1 MHRSQR
7 GRIKHVQWVRHPPP
21 CYADLREDI
30 PGEHRTF
37 WLLIATAPTPTF
49 SNPIYLYPYTSLS
62 LFTQGNVVTLE
73 VDGGDTILLIKQK
86 LHVKEGIDPADLCF
100 FFAGTKLEGDQT
112 LDFVTLEVEGGDT
125 IRLIKKKLHDTE
137 GIDPA
142 DLCFFFAGTKLEDDG
157 GGGEGEEGGDSKEEG
172 LPDER
177 KFILILKKPPCRNTS
192 KAREGVRLQCVCVSL
207 VV

>member
-1 MHRSQR
+1 M
-7 GRIKHVQWVRHPPP
+7 
-21 CYADLREDI
+21 
-30 PGEHRTF
+30 
-37 WLLIATAPTPTF
+37 
-49 SNPIYLYPYTSLS
+49 
-62 LFTQGNVVTLE
+62 
-73 VDGGDTILLIKQK
+73 DGGDTILLIKQK

-100 FFAGTKLEGDQT
+100 FFAGTKLEDDKT

-142 DLCFFFAGTKLEDDG
+142 DLCFFFAGTKLEDDDAVDGAADIGSNG

-177 KFILILKKPPCRNTS
+177 KFILIKPPCRNTS
-192 KAREGVRLQCVCVSL
+192 KAREGVRLQ
-207 VV
+207 